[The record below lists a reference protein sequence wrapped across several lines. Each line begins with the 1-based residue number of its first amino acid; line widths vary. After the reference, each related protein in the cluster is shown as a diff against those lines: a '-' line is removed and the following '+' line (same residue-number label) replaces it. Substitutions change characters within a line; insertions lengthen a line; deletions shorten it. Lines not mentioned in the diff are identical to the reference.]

1 MKIKFGPLGLPFW
14 GHRRADYMFTA
25 GIGVGGQ
32 ASFIGRGR
40 DSLSEH
46 HSGGKA
52 RTAVFKASDAYRP

>member
-32 ASFIGRGR
+32 ALFIGRGR
-40 DSLSEH
+40 ERNVTYQQMFESYLPLI
-46 HSGGKA
+46 KNVLA
-52 RTAVFKASDAYRP
+52 